1 MPYLECRDLKRVF
14 RHFTLDIS
22 FSVDKGELLCIIGPS
37 GSGKSTLL
45 NAIAGTD
52 RSVSGQIV
60 LDGEDITSMDIR
72 RRRIG
77 MVFQDFSL
85 FPSMDVAKNIQYGMR
100 DVPASEKARL
110 TEELL
115 EMVEL
120 PGYGKRSVNELS
132 GGEAQRVA
140 LARAVAAKPRML
152 LLDEPMSALDAPL
165 RKKLRATIRQIHD
178 ETGITMIHVTHDR
191 EEAFAI
197 ADRIMIMRSG
207 KPEATGTPEQLYR
220 HPRNLFTAF
229 FTGEGSAIPMPSD
242 SNKTAEKTLFFRPE
256 DAVLGNRMP
265 HEDYTVFEG
274 AVPGSYEYTGSGYLV
289 RLAYKGRDVL
299 VMADDRPDFPDADTV
314 PFSVRDDRMILLD
327 GESTNDPGF

>member
-1 MPYLECRDLKRVF
+1 MPYLECRDLRRVF

-22 FSVDKGELLCIIGPS
+22 FSVEKGELLCIIGPS

-52 RSVSGQIV
+52 RSVDGQIV
-60 LDGEDITSMDIR
+60 LDGEDITTMDIR

-85 FPSMDVAKNIQYGMR
+85 FPSMDVEKNIQYGMR
-100 DVPASEKARL
+100 DVSAAEKARL

-207 KPEATGTPEQLYR
+207 ILEATGTPEQLYR
-220 HPRNLFTAF
+220 HPGNLFTAF
-229 FTGEGSAIPMPSD
+229 FAGEGSAIPMPRYS
-242 SNKTAEKTLFFRPE
+242 TEAEEKILFFRPE
-256 DAVLGNRMP
+256 DAVLGYQVP
-265 HEDYTVFEG
+265 HDDYTVFEG
-274 AVPGSYEYTGSGYLV
+274 AVPESCEYTGSGYLV
-289 RLAYKGRDVL
+289 KLTFKGRPVL
-299 VMADDRPDFPDADTV
+299 VMADGKPDFSDADTV
-314 PFSVRDDRMILLD
+314 SFSVRDDRMVLLEGNTVKD
-327 GESTNDPGF
+327 SGF